1 MTNLE
6 FAITSVTGEPIN
18 KSEALRKVRKEFGIK
33 ISNRDFLKK
42 VSDMLEMGYQ
52 KDVSKNKHEFLIQR
66 VNENDNRNWL
76 TVIEYNEKFLKE
88 AIEGLSKYKRLYPN
102 VKSTHKSA
110 NKQFAKVFPDFA
122 KFSLSIDHL
131 MISQIRAKYML
142 NFGMIRRSV
151 AEDMINLTDR
161 IIKKGITKLYEDHPK
176 EKKQIMFAIRKTNR
190 RFDNLMI

>member
-1 MTNLE
+1 M
-6 FAITSVTGEPIN
+6 VTGEPIN
-18 KSEALRKVRKEFGIK
+18 KSEALRQVRKVYGIK

-42 VSDMLEMGYQ
+42 LNDMLEMGYL

-76 TVIEYNEKFLKE
+76 TVIESNEKFLKE

-110 NKQFAKVFPDFA
+110 NNQFAKVFPHFA

-142 NFGMIRRSV
+142 NFGMIRQSV
-151 AEDMINLTDR
+151 AEDIIRQIDK
-161 IIKKGITKLYEDHPK
+161 IIKKAITKLYDDHPK
-176 EKKQIMFAIRKTNR
+176 EKLKIKLSIRKTNR
-190 RFDNLMI
+190 QFNNLMI

>member
-1 MTNLE
+1 M
-6 FAITSVTGEPIN
+6 VTGEPIN
-18 KSEALRKVRKEFGIK
+18 NSQALNHVRKIYGII

-42 VSDMLEMGYQ
+42 VTDMLEMSYL

-66 VNENDNRNWL
+66 VNETDSRTWL
-76 TVIEYNEKFLKE
+76 TVIESNEKFLKE
-88 AIEGLSKYKRLYPN
+88 AITGLSKYKRLYPN

-110 NKQFAKVFPDFA
+110 NNQFAKVFPHFA

-151 AEDMINLTDR
+151 AEEMINLTDR

-176 EKKQIMFAIRKTNR
+176 EQKQIMFSIRRTIRQFKY
-190 RFDNLMI
+190 LMI

>member
-1 MTNLE
+1 MTSLE
-6 FAITSVTGEPIN
+6 YAISMVTGDPIN
-18 KSEALRKVRKEFGIK
+18 KTQALNQVRKIFGIK

-42 VSDMLEMGYQ
+42 VNDMLEMGYQ

-66 VNENDNRNWL
+66 VNETDSRTWL
-76 TVIEYNEKFLKE
+76 MIIENNEKFLKE
-88 AIEGLSKYKRLYPN
+88 SIEGLSKHKKLFPKL
-102 VKSTHKSA
+102 KSSHKYA
-110 NKQFAKVFPDFA
+110 HLPLTKVFADFS
-122 KFSLSIDHL
+122 KFSLSVDHL
-131 MISQIRAKYML
+131 MITQIRAKYML

-151 AEDMINLTDR
+151 AEDMINLTDK